1 MGNGPTRKRLRQGRR
16 IDFHFSQ
23 ALRKE
28 LVGADMLGLVIG
40 SALLGILFWRA
51 RYQGVQPQRAASV
64 AQADRRHIPRTL
76 FVGGLVL
83 VDG

>member
-1 MGNGPTRKRLRQGRR
+1 MRQGRR
-16 IDFHFSQ
+16 IDFHFNQ

-28 LVGADMLGLVIG
+28 LVGADMVGLLIG
-40 SALLGILFWRA
+40 TSLLGILFWRA
-51 RYQGVQPQRAASV
+51 RYQGVQPQRAGCV

-76 FVGGLVL
+76 FVAGLVL